1 MILVVY
7 SGRGLVV
14 NGSPNLELLNVL
26 YWVVL
31 VTYIVIFFFVYSPT
45 MDIGEVEGICLKT
58 SFLSAKQW
66 PVVYFFI
73 ALDWTGIEI
82 FEKMKRN
89 SVRRQCSNMTQFA
102 ALGGTRRRNIF
113 TGAETKLYCFLLF
126 AIFLL
131 QDFIITMSLKEEIV
145 DRKSAATLYYCMWS
159 LILVFCFAL
168 FLPILHLAKSSQ
180 RFPEFWVK
188 YQEGE
193 IKDFYVRKPVLDPRR
208 AKNEI
213 NTLSDVLDS
222 EGGSSYVN
230 KKKNR
235 RKISKS
241 VRRKRKDNI
250 KGHLHTIIELPDVDI

>member
-1 MILVVY
+1 MILVV
-7 SGRGLVV
+7 RG
-14 NGSPNLELLNVL
+14 STNLELFNIL
-26 YWVVL
+26 YWIVF
-31 VTYIVIFFFVYSPT
+31 VTYFIIFFFVYSPT
-45 MDIGEVEGICLKT
+45 MGMTEATGMCLET
-58 SFLSAKQW
+58 SMFSPKQW
-66 PVVYFFI
+66 RVVYFSI
-73 ALDWTGIEI
+73 TLDSIGIEI
-82 FEKMKRN
+82 SKKMKRK
-89 SVRRQCSNMTQFA
+89 SVSIQCSNMTKFS

-126 AIFLL
+126 AIILL
-131 QDFIITMSLKEEIV
+131 QDFIITVSLKEEIFY
-145 DRKSAATLYYCMWS
+145 RKSAATLYYCMWS

-193 IKDFYVRKPVLDPRR
+193 IKDFYVRKPVLEPRR

-213 NTLSDVLDS
+213 NTLSDVIDS
-222 EGGSSYVN
+222 EGGSSYAN

-235 RKISKS
+235 MKISKS
-241 VRRKRKDNI
+241 VRRKRYDNI